1 MKRTVLR
8 EMPDGSVRYVQPYH
22 VSMEGQ
28 ETVVLCRD
36 DEDYDAMVK
45 IICVCARRKNVIV
58 IIYAVVS
65 NHSHVAI
72 LALCQGDADDFGEEI
87 KRMYSMWFSRKY
99 GRTGIMRKVDVKALL
114 LDNDWY
120 TRNALAYV
128 PRNAL
133 DNGCNVSEYPW
144 SGYKA
149 MFSNAQYAGSSAKKI
164 ADMTKN
170 EIRTVMYT
178 GDKLTDV
185 QWLADEEGRLIPKS
199 ICDFEYL
206 EQAFEHDQAY
216 FLKTIGGQ
224 NSAEMKHKLVEA
236 PRHMLTDNEF
246 LKIAEETTQR
256 WFSSPID
263 QISIDRKMRLIPYL
277 FRTVKTTVHQL
288 SRVFGISR
296 EEVSHILGRP
306 CPGKTGQKSLEG

>member
-45 IICVCARRKNVIV
+45 VICVCAKRKNVIV

-72 LALCQGDADDFGEEI
+72 LAICQDDADAFSEEI
-87 KRMYSMWFSRKY
+87 KRMYSMWFSKKY
-99 GRTGIMRKVDVKALL
+99 GRTGIMRKVDVKALF
-114 LDNDWY
+114 LDSDWY

-133 DNGCNVSEYPW
+133 DNGCNVDEYPW
-144 SGYKA
+144 SGYRA
-149 MFSNAQYAGSSAKKI
+149 MFSTAPPGCFSARKVAG
-164 ADMTKN
+164 MTKI
-170 EIRTVMYT
+170 ERRAIMHT
-178 GDKLTDV
+178 GDNLTDV
-185 QWLADEEGRLIPKS
+185 PWLIDDDNRLIPKS
-199 ICDFEYL
+199 FCDYDYL
-206 EQAFEHDQAY
+206 EQAFEHDQAF

-224 NSAEMKHKLVEA
+224 NSTEMRHKLIET

-256 WFSSPID
+256 WFSSAVD
-263 QISIDRKMRLIPYL
+263 NLSTERKTRIIPYL
-277 FRTVKTTVHQL
+277 YRTIKTTVPQL
-288 SRVFGISR
+288 SRVFGLSR
-296 EEVSHILGRP
+296 DVVSHILGR
-306 CPGKTGQKSLEG
+306 GKPIISGKV

>member
-1 MKRTVLR
+1 MRRAVPR
-8 EMPDGSVRYVQPYH
+8 QMPDGSVRYVQPYH

-28 ETVVLCRD
+28 ETIILCRD

-72 LALCQGDADDFGEEI
+72 LAINQENADAFSEEI

-133 DNGCNVSEYPW
+133 DNGCNVDEYPW

-149 MFSNAQYAGSSAKKI
+149 MFSTAPYASPSARKI
-164 ADMTKN
+164 ADMTKI
-170 EIRTVMYT
+170 ERRDVMHT
-178 GDKLTDV
+178 GDKLSDV
-185 QWLADEEGRLIPKS
+185 RWLVDDNGRLIPKS

-206 EQAFEHDQAY
+206 EQVFEHDQTY
-216 FLKTIGGQ
+216 FLKTICGQ
-224 NSAEMKHKLVEA
+224 NSAEMRHKLVEA

-246 LKIAEETTQR
+246 LKIAEETSLR
-256 WFSSPID
+256 WFSLPID
-263 QISIDRKMRLIPYL
+263 QISIDRKIRLIPYL
-277 FRTVKTTVHQL
+277 FRTVKTTVPQL
-288 SRVFGISR
+288 SRSFGLPR
-296 EEVSHILGRP
+296 KEVSHILGRP
-306 CPGKTGQKSLEG
+306 RP

>member
-45 IICVCARRKNVIV
+45 IICICARRKNVIV

-72 LALCQGDADDFGEEI
+72 LAINQEDADAFSEEI
-87 KRMYSMWFSRKY
+87 KRIYSMWFSRKY

-149 MFSNAQYAGSSAKKI
+149 MFSTVPYADPSARKI
-164 ADMTKN
+164 ADMTKI
-170 EIRTVMYT
+170 ERRAVMHT

-216 FLKTIGGQ
+216 FLKTIGDQ

-256 WFSSPID
+256 WFSSAVD
-263 QISIDRKMRLIPYL
+263 NLSTERKTRIIPYL
-277 FRTVKTTVHQL
+277 YRTIKTTVPQL
-288 SRVFGISR
+288 SRVFGLSR
-296 EEVSHILGRP
+296 DVVSHILGR
-306 CPGKTGQKSLEG
+306 GKPVISGKV

>member
-8 EMPDGSVRYVQPYH
+8 QMPDGSVRYVQPYH

-36 DEDYDAMVK
+36 AEDYDAMVK

-72 LALCQGDADDFGEEI
+72 LAIRQEDADAFGEEI

-99 GRTGIMRKVDVKALL
+99 GRTGVMKKVDVKALL
-114 LDNDWY
+114 IDSDWY

-133 DNGCNVSEYPW
+133 DNGYNVDEYPW
-144 SGYKA
+144 SGYRA
-149 MFSNAQYAGSSAKKI
+149 MFSGESPSGHPVASMSK
-164 ADMTKN
+164 
-170 EIRTVMYT
+170 EECRLVMHT
-178 GDKLTDV
+178 GD
-185 QWLADEEGRLIPKS
+185 RLIEVPWLVDDEDRLVPKS
-199 ICDFEYL
+199 FCDYDYL
-206 EQAFEHDQAY
+206 EQVFEHDQAF

-224 NSAEMKHKLVEA
+224 NSAEMRHKLIDT
-236 PRHMLTDNEF
+236 PRNRLTDNEF
-246 LKIAEETTQR
+246 LKIAEETSQR
-256 WFSSPID
+256 WFSSSID
-263 QISIDRKMRLIPYL
+263 QITTERKTRIITYL
-277 FRTVKTTVHQL
+277 FRTVKTTVPQL
-288 SRVFGISR
+288 SRVFGLSR
-296 EEVSHILGRP
+296 EIVSRILGRP
-306 CPGKTGQKSLEG
+306 KPSTSGMV

>member
-1 MKRTVLR
+1 MRRAVPR
-8 EMPDGSVRYVQPYH
+8 QMPDGSVRYVQPYH

-28 ETVVLCRD
+28 ETIILCRD

-72 LALCQGDADDFGEEI
+72 LAINQENADAFSEEI

-133 DNGCNVSEYPW
+133 DNGCNVDEYPW
-144 SGYKA
+144 SGYRA
-149 MFSNAQYAGSSAKKI
+149 MFSGQSLTGCHVAS
-164 ADMTKN
+164 MTK
-170 EIRTVMYT
+170 EMRREVMHT

-185 QWLADEEGRLIPKS
+185 PWLVDEDGRLIPKS

-216 FLKTIGGQ
+216 FLKTIGDQ
-224 NSAEMKHKLVEA
+224 NSAEMRHKLVEA

-246 LKIAEETTQR
+246 LKIAEETSQR

-263 QISIDRKMRLIPYL
+263 QISIDRKIRLIPYL
-277 FRTVKTTVHQL
+277 FRTVKTTVPQL
-288 SRVFGISR
+288 SRSFGLPR

-306 CPGKTGQKSLEG
+306 RP